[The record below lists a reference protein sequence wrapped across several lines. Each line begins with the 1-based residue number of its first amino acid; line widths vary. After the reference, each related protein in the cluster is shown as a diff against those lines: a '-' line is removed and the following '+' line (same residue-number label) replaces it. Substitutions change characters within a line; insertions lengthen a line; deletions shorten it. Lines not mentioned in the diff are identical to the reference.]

1 MYPFCLTTDDTVRP
15 QGIMP
20 TMMLV
25 QVELRKQTQIIK
37 GASAIPSVI
46 PLKTLPGART
56 IVSSSSTAHPRNPID
71 TVSTVRTDAVPY
83 LSADHGTV
91 RASEPEGG
99 LDLRASTFE
108 RDTVCR
114 PLHLV
119 I

>member
-1 MYPFCLTTDDTVRP
+1 MYPFCLTTDNTVP
-15 QGIMP
+15 HQGIMP

-37 GASAIPSVI
+37 EASAIPSVI
-46 PLKTLPGART
+46 PLKTPPGART
-56 IVSSSSTAHPRNPID
+56 IVSSSSTAHPRNGIQVD

-91 RASEPEGG
+91 RASEPVP
-99 LDLRASTFE
+99 FE
-108 RDTVCR
+108 RDMVCR